1 MQIWKELNII
11 SRNKSVIIEF
21 RNSRLNTEKRIN
33 EERINELKDIK
44 PIFRM

>member
-21 RNSRLNTEKRIN
+21 RNSRLNTDYILKR
-33 EERINELKDIK
+33 ESMRDIK
-44 PIFRM
+44 LIFRM